1 MEKQLLLIDVFNS
14 WTGPCI
20 AAETYLKRLKH
31 ETEGLVLARACSDT
45 IEDLYAFQGYVCVFI
60 FSLYIPGQYM
70 SLVYYINNLQRHKTN
85 LLVLG
90 KR

>member
-45 IEDLYAFQGYVCVFI
+45 IEDLFAFKGYVIVI
-60 FSLYIPGQYM
+60 ITS
-70 SLVYYINNLQRHKTN
+70 
-85 LLVLG
+85 
-90 KR
+90 

>member
-45 IEDLYAFQGYVCVFI
+45 IEDLFAFKGYVIVFI
-60 FSLYIPGQYM
+60 TS
-70 SLVYYINNLQRHKTN
+70 
-85 LLVLG
+85 
-90 KR
+90 